1 MGAARGGKRFIFFT
15 SNRDMNNII
24 KIIKSWEGSVM
35 LIDRVTESL
44 KHEIKKF
51 LNLDL
56 MAFFQETIYLEW
68 KIERMS

>member
-35 LIDRVTESL
+35 LIDGVTESL
-44 KHEIKKF
+44 NMK
-51 LNLDL
+51 
-56 MAFFQETIYLEW
+56 
-68 KIERMS
+68 